1 MKAPIS
7 WLKDMVSIDVS
18 VEELAD
24 RMTMAGMEA
33 ERIEHIGSDWDK
45 VYVGEVMDV
54 SPHPD
59 ADRLVL
65 ADVAAGEHRLTVVTG
80 APNIAQGQKVVLALT
95 GARLIDGYSEE
106 IKYKTL
112 KPGKIRGIQSEGM
125 VCSEKELGLSE
136 EHEGILVLPDDAP
149 AGAPLQDYLGDSV
162 IEFDITTNMVHAFS
176 MRGLAG
182 EISAILDTPVT
193 ELALAS
199 MDGVPVQDNLIT
211 IEAPEVCNRYIGVI
225 IDGVQIEPSPRWLQ
239 NRLAAA
245 GLRPVNN
252 IVDVTNY
259 VMLEIGQPLHAF
271 DLRDVAGERIIVR
284 KATDGEQMET
294 LDHVKRT
301 FTADD
306 LLITDGE
313 KPVAV
318 AGVMGGVNSEVVDD
332 TSSILL
338 ESANFN
344 MVSVRHTARRIR
356 LRSDASG
363 RYERGLDPNLTWE
376 ASMRAVQLILQ
387 LCPDAKIRSYED
399 EYPVQKHPTAITF
412 AFDRIEKLL
421 GMAIDEPTVVR
432 VLNRL
437 GFAPKI
443 VAGNVFVTVPTNRS
457 DVSIPEDIIEE
468 VARILGYD
476 NLPAT
481 LPVGE
486 TPNVERDP
494 QFLLERDVRNALSG
508 AGAFEARSYISV
520 SEDDWTRWSDITRE
534 SAETHTVRLVN
545 PMNEGQPVLR
555 TSLIPRLIEA
565 VAENLK
571 HEKSVRLFEI
581 GHAFYSH
588 DPDELPEEPSHLAI
602 VGAGFREDFDRF
614 APQNRKLTAEETES
628 QLIDFFDVKGA
639 LDTALARA
647 TSREIAYEA
656 ATHPALHP
664 GRTARITADGEW
676 IGTIGEVRPDLAHQL
691 GVSDMRLTVAEIN
704 LSKLRE
710 GWDAQTK
717 TLIKVDHFLPVEQ
730 DFAFLVDKA
739 VPAAEVEHAL
749 RRNAGPLLSKLVLF
763 DVFEGEQI
771 GEDKKSLAYR
781 LTFTAPDRALT
792 DSELEKQRKK
802 IQKGVKA
809 LVGGEMRV

>member
-7 WLKDMVSIDVS
+7 WLKDMVSIDVGA
-18 VEELAD
+18 EELAE

-33 ERIEHIGSDWDK
+33 EQIHHIGSEWDR

-54 SPHPD
+54 TQHPD

-80 APNIAQGQKVVLALT
+80 APNIAKGQKVALALA

-125 VCSEKELGLSE
+125 VCSEKELGMSE

-149 AGAPLQDYLGDSV
+149 VGAPLQEYLGDTV

-182 EISAILDTPVT
+182 EIGAILDTDVTDPPVAT
-193 ELALAS
+193 
-199 MDGVPVQDNLIT
+199 MDGVPVQENLIT
-211 IEAPEVCNRYIGVI
+211 IEAPEKCSRYIGVI
-225 IDGVQIEPSPRWLQ
+225 IDGVHIEPSPQWLQ
-239 NRLAAA
+239 GRLTAA

-252 IVDVTNY
+252 IVDITNY

-271 DLRDVAGERIIVR
+271 DLRDVAGEKIIVR
-284 KATDGEQMET
+284 TATDGEQMET
-294 LDHVKRT
+294 LDHVQRK

-332 TSSILL
+332 TTSILL

-344 MVSVRHTARRIR
+344 MVSVRHTARRIK

-363 RYERGLDPNLTWE
+363 RYERGLDPNLSWD
-376 ASMRAVQLILQ
+376 AAMRAVHLILE
-387 LCPDAKIRSYED
+387 LCPEAKIRSYED
-399 EYPVQKHPTAITF
+399 EYPERKSPGALTF
-412 AFDRIEKLL
+412 SFARIEKLL
-421 GMAIDEPTVVR
+421 GIEIDETTVVR
-432 VLNRL
+432 VLTRL

-443 VAGNVFVTVPTNRS
+443 VAGNVFVSIPTHRS

-468 VARILGYD
+468 VARIVGYD

-494 QFLLERDVRNALSG
+494 QFLMERDARNVLAG
-508 AGAFEARSYISV
+508 AGAFEARSYITV
-520 SEDDWTRWSDITRE
+520 SEENWERWSNITRE
-534 SAETHTVRLVN
+534 SSESQLVRLVN
-545 PMNEGQPVLR
+545 PMNDGQPVLR
-555 TSLIPRLIEA
+555 TSLIPRLIDA

-581 GHAFYSH
+581 GHAFFAT

-602 VGAGFREDFDRF
+602 IGAGFREDFDRF
-614 APQNRKLTAEETES
+614 APQIKKLSADE
-628 QLIDFFDVKGA
+628 QAAQMIDFFDIKGA
-639 LDTALARA
+639 LDAAL
-647 TSREIAYEA
+647 SRVTNRDIAYKA
-656 ATHPALHP
+656 AEHPALHP
-664 GRTARITADGEW
+664 GRTARITANGEW
-676 IGTIGEVRPDLAHQL
+676 IGTIGEVRPDLANAL
-691 GVSDMRLTVAEIN
+691 GVSDVRLAVAEIN
-704 LSKLRE
+704 LSRLRD
-710 GWDAQTK
+710 GWDASAK
-717 TLIKVDHFLPVEQ
+717 TLIKVDHYLPVEQ
-730 DFAFLVDKA
+730 DFAFVVDKD
-739 VPAAEVEHAL
+739 VPAAEVENAL
-749 RRNAGPLLSKLVLF
+749 RRNAGQLLTKIVLF
-763 DVFEGEQI
+763 DVFEGAQI

-792 DSELEKQRKK
+792 DAELEKQRTK